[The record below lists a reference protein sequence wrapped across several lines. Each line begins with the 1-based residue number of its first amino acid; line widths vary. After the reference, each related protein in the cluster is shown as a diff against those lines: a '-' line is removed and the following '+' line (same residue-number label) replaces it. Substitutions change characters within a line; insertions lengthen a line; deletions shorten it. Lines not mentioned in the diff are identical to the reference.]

1 MHISVVIPAFNAE
14 EHVVDAIKSVQQQT
28 ACSYDITVID
38 DGSTDHTKATVNQVN
53 GVDYF
58 YQKNQGVSAAR
69 NKGANRTKGEWL
81 LFLDA
86 DDQLTS
92 DAFEIFAQC
101 VRDCPGF
108 DIYYGQIRRW
118 YADSD
123 KTVLSGSPL
132 SEGPIPTASAVN
144 FFRAHIAA
152 PGAVLISRKL
162 FNDLGGFNI
171 RYDTLADREL
181 YIRAGLRTQ
190 FKYCED
196 VVLLKFTDDCTMS
209 GNIKKSLCQ
218 MVEVELEMLEY
229 FRSVGLEYVELKDI
243 DEQRILDHAISKA
256 FSLGGKTW
264 VVDVIQTAEQKGIR
278 TAKSRFTKVLPDVAL
293 AQHKVKEKLRHM
305 GKRLRRHS

>member
-123 KTVLSGSPL
+123 
-132 SEGPIPTASAVN
+132 
-144 FFRAHIAA
+144 
-152 PGAVLISRKL
+152 ISRKL